1 MSTIAGGDDNH
12 ATDSFSVVAGGMDN
26 ISSGKYGSVGGGAN
40 YTASGLYST
49 VPGGLANKASANYAF
64 ASGRRAKSTHAG
76 TFVWGDS
83 TNSDLASTAANQFI
97 VRSSGGMWLGTTS
110 SPSFTAGRF
119 INTSTGAYLTTGGT
133 WTNSSDR
140 NLKENLEEVDGS
152 SILDKVESLPIYEW
166 NYKTE
171 SDDVR
176 HIGPTAQDFRETFGV
191 GNDSISISTIDP
203 AGISLAA
210 IKELTTQNKKLT
222 AENKKLEDRLARLE
236 ALVSRSLPKK
246 RNN

>member
-1 MSTIAGGDDNH
+1 MI
-12 ATDSFSVVAGGMDN
+12 
-26 ISSGKYGSVGGGAN
+26 
-40 YTASGLYST
+40 
-49 VPGGLANKASANYAF
+49 PGGRGNKASGVNSF
-64 ASGRRAKSTHAG
+64 AAGRRAKAAHAG
-76 TFVWGDS
+76 SFVWGD
-83 TNSDLASTAANQFI
+83 TTDSDVASTAINQFI

-140 NLKENLEEVDGS
+140 SLKENLEKVDGS

-166 NYKTE
+166 NYKAE

-210 IKELTTQNKKLT
+210 IKELTIQNKKLT

-236 ALVSRSLPKK
+236 ALVSRSLSENKK
-246 RNN
+246 